1 MIRLAKFIATC
12 NKRYAY
18 QVDYT
23 NCNQKGHNYLSDR
36 NILILHSLEIMVFQV
51 QKHKIHFYHCGL
63 LRWSRLGSSAR
74 LLHFSHVTSR
84 FWGKTVG
91 TKSQDCLTQY
101 FPAINWRC
109 WLVKAICCFVTL
121 ASILSYR
128 YFLLFKTR

>member
-23 NCNQKGHNYLSDR
+23 NCNQKGHNYLS
-36 NILILHSLEIMVFQV
+36 
-51 QKHKIHFYHCGL
+51 
-63 LRWSRLGSSAR
+63 
-74 LLHFSHVTSR
+74 LLHYIVFDFFGFCSTFLPLWTLKMKQVRELCQVVTFFTCDKS

-101 FPAINWRC
+101 FPAIN
-109 WLVKAICCFVTL
+109 
-121 ASILSYR
+121 
-128 YFLLFKTR
+128 